1 MAPHAEPEPATTAQA
16 NGGSNGSTEAPK
28 SPSSP
33 TLKSLEHLKSYP
45 LVADGITTF
54 SSHPIGQKTIS
65 LSSSA
70 YSRLIAPLSPY
81 LSKAYPYVN
90 KADELAD
97 ESLGKIDARFPIVK
111 ESTEN
116 IKGVV
121 VDAVGYPRRV
131 VAEVI
136 VRGQDFA
143 KEKQEY
149 VFKVY
154 EDEFSKM
161 AEEEKKGGYIPKAK
175 AGVTTGFVVSS
186 ELMSAIANYLGS
198 KKEAA
203 TSQSPTTPTA
213 TATATPKN

>member
-1 MAPHAEPEPATTAQA
+1 MAPHAETPVA
-16 NGGSNGSTEAPK
+16 SNGSTNAEPK
-28 SPSSP
+28 APSSP
-33 TLKSLEHLKSYP
+33 TLKSIEHLKSYP
-45 LVADGITTF
+45 LVADGISTF
-54 SSHPIGQKTIS
+54 SSYPIGQKTIA

-90 KADELAD
+90 RADALAD
-97 ESLGKIDARFPIVK
+97 SSLEKLDSRFPIVK

-116 IKGVV
+116 LRSVV
-121 VDAVGYPRRV
+121 VDAVGYPRKV

-136 VRGQDFA
+136 VRGSDFA

-154 EDEFSKM
+154 DDEFSKIG
-161 AEEEKKGGYIPKAK
+161 EDEKKSAGYIPMAK

-186 ELMSAIANYLGS
+186 ELMGAIATYLGS
-198 KKEAA
+198 KKEAVKEDV
-203 TSQSPTTPTA
+203 STA
-213 TATATPKN
+213 TNN

>member
-1 MAPHAEPEPATTAQA
+1 MAPHAETPVA
-16 NGGSNGSTEAPK
+16 SNGSTNAESKA
-28 SPSSP
+28 PSSP
-33 TLKSLEHLKSYP
+33 TLKSIEHLKSYP

-54 SSHPIGQKTIS
+54 SSHPIGQKTIA

-90 KADELAD
+90 RADALAD
-97 ESLGKIDARFPIVK
+97 SSLEKLDSRFPIVK

-116 IKGVV
+116 LRSVV
-121 VDAVGYPRRV
+121 VDAVGYPRKV

-136 VRGQDFA
+136 VRGSDFA

-154 EDEFSKM
+154 DDEFSKIG
-161 AEEEKKGGYIPKAK
+161 EDEKKSAGYIPRAK

-186 ELMSAIANYLGS
+186 ELMGAIATYLGS

-203 TSQSPTTPTA
+203 KEDVSAA
-213 TATATPKN
+213 TNN

>member
-1 MAPHAEPEPATTAQA
+1 MAPHAETEKPAAIGAT
-16 NGGSNGSTEAPK
+16 NGTNATPK
-28 SPSSP
+28 APSSP
-33 TLKSLEHLKSYP
+33 TLKTIDHLKSYP

-54 SSHPIGQKTIS
+54 SSHPIGQKTIA
-65 LSSSA
+65 LSTSA

-90 KADELAD
+90 KADDFAD
-97 ESLGKIDARFPIVK
+97 ESLGKIETRFPIVK
-111 ESTEN
+111 EPTEN
-116 IKGVV
+116 LKSHVI
-121 VDAVGYPRRV
+121 DAVGYPRKV

-136 VRGQDFA
+136 VRGSDFA

-161 AEEEKKGGYIPKAK
+161 GEEEKKGGYIPKAK

-186 ELMSAIANYLGS
+186 ELMSVIANYLGRS
-198 KKEAA
+198 KEAVKEQA
-203 TSQSPTTPTA
+203 PPEVKTG
-213 TATATPKN
+213 KK